1 MNKIISMILLCA
13 LLLSCFAGCATPKA
27 PADMNDPNDEVDPI
41 PDDDKSEENSDNE
54 IDSTPNDNEN
64 EENPDNEI
72 DATPDDNA
80 GEKNP
85 DNEADPTPDDDT
97 DDKEEKDPD
106 HENNAE
112 EDNKDLDDEDI
123 EYVFVAVE
131 GKGNIATK
139 YITCVDVPS
148 VYETSNAEIP
158 ITLYYGLLERTPVEI
173 ERYPEI
179 VVRAMNGKEQAIL
192 INRLDSEDILKPE
205 YNVKCVW
212 DEERTWVVG
221 FMFAHIQTLTLPLS
235 LFSGESGVVHIV
247 LQECANFDSDNVVFG
262 SGGYVNLY
270 YTRNETTIS
279 IRVERV
285 V

>member
-13 LLLSCFAGCATPKA
+13 LFLSCFVGCATPKA
-27 PADMNDPNDEVDPI
+27 PADMNDPGDEI
-41 PDDDKSEENSDNE
+41 E
-54 IDSTPNDNEN
+54 STPNDKEN
-64 EENPDNEI
+64 EENPDNVI
-72 DATPDDNA
+72 
-80 GEKNP
+80 
-85 DNEADPTPDDDT
+85 DPTPDDDEDEKDP
-97 DDKEEKDPD
+97 DDEIDPMPDDNEDEQNPDNEGNETEKDPD

-247 LQECANFDSDNVVFG
+247 LQECANFDSNNVVFG
-262 SGGYVNLY
+262 SGGCVNLY

>member
-1 MNKIISMILLCA
+1 MKKIVSMILLCA
-13 LLLSCFAGCATPKA
+13 MLLSCFAGCATPKA
-27 PADMNDPNDEVDPI
+27 PADVNDSGDEI
-41 PDDDKSEENSDNE
+41 E
-54 IDSTPNDNEN
+54 STPNDNEN
-64 EENPDNEI
+64 EENSDNEI

-123 EYVFVAVE
+123 EYVFVAVD
-131 GKGNIATK
+131 GKGNLGPP
-139 YITCVDVPS
+139 YITCVEIPS
-148 VYETSNAEIP
+148 EYETSKEEIP
-158 ITLYYGLLERTPVEI
+158 ITLYYGVIKSTFI
-173 ERYPEI
+173 DTDRYPEI
-179 VVRAMNGKEQAIL
+179 VVRAMNGEEQVIL
-192 INRLDSEDILKPE
+192 INRLDSENILKPE
-205 YNVKCVW
+205 YDVKCVW
-212 DEERTWVVG
+212 DEGRKWVVG
-221 FMFAHIQTLTLPLS
+221 FMFAHMETLTLPLS

-262 SGGYVNLY
+262 SGGYVVLY
-270 YTRNETTIS
+270 YTRTETTIS
-279 IRVERV
+279 IRAERV

>member
-13 LLLSCFAGCATPKA
+13 LLLACFLGCSTPKA
-27 PADMNDPNDEVDPI
+27 PADMNDPNDEVDLI
-41 PDDDKSEENSDNE
+41 PDDDKGEENSDNE

-72 DATPDDNA
+72 DATPDDD
-80 GEKNP
+80 E
-85 DNEADPTPDDDT
+85 D
-97 DDKEEKDPD
+97 EKDPD

-131 GKGNIATK
+131 GKRNIATK

-212 DEERTWVVG
+212 DEDHTWVVG
-221 FMFAHIQTLTLPLS
+221 FMFAHVESLNLPLS

-262 SGGYVNLY
+262 SGGCVNLY

>member
-1 MNKIISMILLCA
+1 MKKIISMILLCA
-13 LLLSCFAGCATPKA
+13 MLLFCFVGCATPKA
-27 PADMNDPNDEVDPI
+27 PADMNDPGDEI
-41 PDDDKSEENSDNE
+41 E
-54 IDSTPNDNEN
+54 STPNDNADEKKTDN
-64 EENPDNEI
+64 EGNEGETNPDNET
-72 DATPDDNA
+72 DSTTDDNT
-80 GEKNP
+80 ETKDP
-85 DNEADPTPDDDT
+85 DGGGNET
-97 DDKEEKDPD
+97 EKDPD